1 MVRRRLLWRAVC
13 GCILPFAFALS
24 ADALQLISEQEASL
38 PDDNTQTRGI
48 SRGPKVVLINPA
60 PTAGLVRSPF
70 GLKIR
75 FESFAGAKID
85 TDTVVITYK
94 KKPAI
99 DLTQRAKSFVHP
111 DGIEP
116 ERTEVPAGEHRIR
129 VDVKDSE
136 GRAGWTEFTLKVA
149 D

>member
-1 MVRRRLLWRAVC
+1 MLRRRLLWRAIC

-48 SRGPKVVLINPA
+48 SRGPKVVLI
-60 PTAGLVRSPF
+60 
-70 GLKIR
+70 
-75 FESFAGAKID
+75 
-85 TDTVVITYK
+85 TYK

-111 DGIEP
+111 DGIEL

-136 GRAGWTEFTLKVA
+136 GRAGWTEFTLK
-149 D
+149 

>member
-1 MVRRRLLWRAVC
+1 MYGERWLWRAVC
-13 GCILPFAFALS
+13 GCLLCLLFAFS
-24 ADALQLISEQEASL
+24 ANALQLISEQEASL
-38 PDDNTQTRGI
+38 PDDRSQTRGI
-48 SRGPKVVLINPA
+48 SRGPKVLLINPA
-60 PTAGLVRSPF
+60 PTAGVVRSPF
-70 GLKIR
+70 DLKIR

-85 TDTVVITYK
+85 TDSVIITYK

-99 DLTQRAKSFVHP
+99 DLTQRAKPFLRP
-111 DGIEP
+111 DGIEV

-129 VDVKDSE
+129 IDVKDSE

>member
-1 MVRRRLLWRAVC
+1 MSKRGFFWRIAC
-13 GCILPFAFALS
+13 GCLLPLVFVLS
-24 ADALQLISEQEASL
+24 AHALQLISEQEASL
-38 PDDNTQTRGI
+38 PDDQTQTRGI
-48 SRGPKVVLINPA
+48 SRGPKVLLINPA
-60 PTAGLVRSPF
+60 PTAGVVRSPF
-70 GLKIR
+70 DLKIR

-85 TDTVVITYK
+85 PDSVVITYK

-99 DLTQRAKSFVHP
+99 DLTQRAKPFLHA
-111 DGIEP
+111 DGIEL

-149 D
+149 N